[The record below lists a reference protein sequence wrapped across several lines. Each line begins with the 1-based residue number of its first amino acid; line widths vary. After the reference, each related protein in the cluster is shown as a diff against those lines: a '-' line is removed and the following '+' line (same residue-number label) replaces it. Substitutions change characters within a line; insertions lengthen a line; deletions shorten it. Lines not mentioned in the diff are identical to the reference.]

1 MRFRNCLAATVT
13 LIFAAS
19 CGGNS
24 TSDAN
29 TTSDSTTAMNDTAI
43 TSTVPIASTVPIPD
57 SIKTS
62 FQAKYPTATNVNW
75 NRYQPMNTI
84 DWEWSGWPA
93 MDSGDYVANF
103 SLDNTE
109 NWAWYDNKN
118 NWIGTVSSVKNF
130 ESLPAAVSK
139 VVKSNFDGYTITSVD
154 KEFDHKRTAYEIKM
168 EKGTDRMKALIAEN
182 GSIIKKKAIVDGE
195 KTKEKNL

>member
-130 ESLPAAVSK
+130 ENLPAAVSK

-182 GSIIKKKAIVDGE
+182 
-195 KTKEKNL
+195 